1 MADKK
6 QEARTVELGDKVKG
20 LITSDAIDVKKYIG
34 VKAKIEAVEEQ
45 EGEFGFMVKLTTGL
59 LGKETV
65 GTKEVEVRASRL
77 ISLQQN
83 ASGEIGWTEKSNMA
97 KFLAKHKLAHYN
109 DAKGMEVVIV
119 DNDKG
124 FLTFN

>member
-1 MADKK
+1 MANKK
-6 QEARTVELGDKVKG
+6 QEARKVELGDKVKG

-34 VKAKIEAVEEQ
+34 VKTKIETVEEQ
-45 EGEFGFMVKLTTGL
+45 EGEFGFMVKMTTGI
-59 LGKETV
+59 LGKEEV
-65 GTKEVEVRASRL
+65 GTKEVEVRASKL

-83 ASGEIGWTEKSNMA
+83 VDGDIGWTEKSNMA

-109 DAKGMEVVIV
+109 DAKGMDVVVV
-119 DNDKG
+119 DNEKG